1 MDSTNYK
8 LKIFE
13 KDLLLTEHAKRVFVC
28 FFFFLLL
35 LLLLLPKQ
43 YGITAL
49 FSIYIVLGRISILEM
64 IDHIREYVCRV
75 YTNDAP

>member
-13 KDLLLTEHAKRVFVC
+13 KDLLLTEHAKRVFVG
-28 FFFFLLL
+28 FF
-35 LLLLLPKQ
+35 LLLLPKQ
-43 YGITAL
+43 YGITTL
-49 FSIYIVLGRISILEM
+49 FSIYIVIGRVSILEM

-75 YTNDAP
+75 YTNEAP